1 MSREGLPRTY
11 FDDNAAWT
19 LAQLETWAGQVEG
32 ITQSR
37 ISAIKIKDGKTTVT
51 VDLRTKKPATQPGI
65 RMGHIPLAAGSIMGQ
80 ALIMNQPADVTV
92 YRK

>member
-51 VDLRTKKPATQPGI
+51 VDLRTKKPATKPGL

-80 ALIMNQPADVTV
+80 ALVMNQPADVTV